1 MPSNKN
7 SGRIVKARSSKYS
20 TPHQKNH
27 RWESFTTKIAKFN
40 SLQPLR
46 KVRRHDFDTEDLS
59 AATSYFQTALQ
70 KWGELNISKGFV
82 SFKRE
87 VLSVSESLPQILHFE
102 ERIVDS
108 LARHIEMQEKEA
120 LEPLL
125 DLLTAL
131 AHDLGVRFETHYARS
146 LNLIVA
152 IAGRPQSVEVI
163 EWSFGALAFLFKY
176 LSKLLVPDLRPTYD
190 VMAPLLGR
198 SRHPPHIARFAAEA
212 LSFLVK
218 KAAAPSHRET
228 ALPHLV
234 RHVRD
239 DLLTMTDDRQF
250 MLYRDGVMTMFAE
263 AIKGTDHSIHSTG
276 PSIHKCLIDCI
287 PVEER
292 QVTET
297 TTWTDTVCGI
307 LTSVTHHATNETFE
321 PICEAALVQCSVL
334 LEASDA
340 ESRCT
345 SFPLFKIL
353 GVLAGTRKGSRIT
366 VWPEVVSTLD
376 KLLKDVT
383 RTPRDV
389 IAEAGIVVW
398 KTLMVNIAIVWL
410 QAPMDAI
417 IAHLTSLSSA
427 LTSEPLMIWYIPFC
441 SYFCELDA
449 SRFSSLFRADFQ
461 KYVHW
466 APLHNPTY

>member
-7 SGRIVKARSSKYS
+7 SGRIVKARSSNYS

-27 RWESFTTKIAKFN
+27 RWESFTTKLAKFN

-46 KVRRHDFDTEDLS
+46 KVRRHDLDNEDLS
-59 AATSYFQTALQ
+59 AATSYFQTGLQ

-87 VLSVSESLPQILHFE
+87 VLNISESLPQILHFE
-102 ERIVDS
+102 EKIVES
-108 LARHIEMQEKEA
+108 LARHIAMQEKEA

-131 AHDLGVRFETHYARS
+131 AHDLGARFEKHYAMS
-146 LNLIVA
+146 LDLIVA

-176 LSKLLVPDLRPTYD
+176 LSKLLVPDLRPTYN

-198 SRHPPHIARFAAEA
+198 SRHPPHIARFAAES

-218 KAAAPSHRET
+218 KVAAPSQRDT
-228 ALPHLV
+228 SLPNFV

-239 DLLTMTDDRQF
+239 DLVKAVDDRQF

-263 AIKGTDHSIHSTG
+263 AIKGTEHAIHSTG
-276 PSIHKCLIDCI
+276 PAIVKCLIDSI
-287 PVEER
+287 PDSEKTL
-292 QVTET
+292 TET
-297 TTWTDTVCGI
+297 TTWTDTMCGI
-307 LTSVTHHATNETFE
+307 LTSTIHHAMHETYE
-321 PICEAALVQCSVL
+321 PICEAALEQCSAQC
-334 LEASDA
+334 ESNTSPWAS
-340 ESRCT
+340 T
-345 SFPLFKIL
+345 PLFKIL
-353 GVLAGTRKGSRIT
+353 GVLAGTRKGTRVTS
-366 VWPEVVSTLD
+366 WPELVSTLD
-376 KLLKDVT
+376 QLLKSVT
-383 RTPRDV
+383 SSARDV
-389 IAEAGIVVW
+389 PADAGPVVW
-398 KTLMVNIAIVWL
+398 KNIMLNIAIVWL

-417 IAHLTSLSSA
+417 ISHLAGLSSA
-427 LTSEPLMIWYIPFC
+427 LTSEPLMGWYIPFC

-449 SRFSSLFRADFQ
+449 SRFSSLFRTDFQ
-461 KYVHW
+461 KYVSQT
-466 APLHNPTY
+466 L